1 MIFVDSNAN
10 NMPDAPL
17 GRGLASL
24 IPDRNPDDA
33 PSEAPQSFGE
43 PALTPETPEPD
54 GALLAAGDVPAP
66 TNVPHLYNKDDA
78 QPRKSEA
85 VFSIDIDKIEPNP
98 FQPRRAFAE
107 TALEELAH
115 SIREHG
121 ILQPIVV
128 IKRETE
134 SANGLNVSYELIAGE
149 RRWRA
154 ARMAGLLQVP
164 AIIRRGLPDG
174 RIRLEL
180 ALIENVQREDLNAID
195 RAHAFKR
202 LMDEFHLVQRDI
214 AVRIGKSREAVANT
228 IRLLTLPSDMQEAML
243 KGSITEGHARAVL
256 MAGDDPARQREVFQA
271 VVADRLTVREAES
284 KARQVSGKPLTPR
297 KRPAAMQDPEM
308 RAWQN
313 RLQERFGT
321 KVQLQRIGGRGK
333 IVVEFYSDEELHRLL
348 RQLAVDGNDIVS
360 GAPPAG
366 GANYI

>member
-1 MIFVDSNAN
+1 
-10 NMPDAPL
+10 MPDAPL

-24 IPDRNPDDA
+24 IPDRSPDGVLPEKPQA
-33 PSEAPQSFGE
+33 SETSEAGQAASQPES
-43 PALTPETPEPD
+43 TPPIP
-54 GALLAAGDVPAP
+54 GGVAAP
-66 TNVPHLYNKDDA
+66 TNIPYLYNKDDA

-98 FQPRRAFAE
+98 FQPRRVFADA
-107 TALEELAH
+107 ALQELAH

-149 RRWRA
+149 RRLRA
-154 ARMAGLLQVP
+154 ARMAGLPQVP

-180 ALIENVQREDLNAID
+180 ALIENVQREDLNAIE

-228 IRLLTLPSDMQEAML
+228 IRLLTLPSDMQEAIL
-243 KGSITEGHARAVL
+243 RGTITEGHARAVL
-256 MAGDDPARQREVFQA
+256 MAGDDSARQREVFQA
-271 VVADRLTVREAES
+271 VVADRLNVREAEN
-284 KARQVSGKPLTPR
+284 KARQVSGKPLIPR
-297 KRPAAMQDPEM
+297 KRPAAMHDPEM
-308 RAWQN
+308 RVWQN

-348 RQLAVDGNDIVS
+348 RQLAVDGNDRAPA
-360 GAPPAG
+360 APPVGDAS
-366 GANYI
+366 YI

>member
-1 MIFVDSNAN
+1 
-10 NMPDAPL
+10 MPDAPL

-24 IPDRNPDDA
+24 IPDRNPDGVLSEKPQASETSEASPASAAPENA
-33 PSEAPQSFGE
+33 PSVTGGVA
-43 PALTPETPEPD
+43 
-54 GALLAAGDVPAP
+54 AP
-66 TNVPHLYNKDDA
+66 TNIPHLYNKDDA
-78 QPRKSEA
+78 QPRKNEA

-98 FQPRRAFAE
+98 FQPRRVFADV
-107 TALEELAH
+107 ALQELAN

-154 ARMAGLLQVP
+154 ARMAGLAQVP

-180 ALIENVQREDLNAID
+180 ALIENVQREDLNAIE

-228 IRLLTLPSDMQEAML
+228 IRLLTLPSDMQEAIL
-243 KGSITEGHARAVL
+243 RGIITEGHARAVL

-271 VVADRLTVREAES
+271 VVADRLNVREAES
-284 KARQVSGKPLTPR
+284 KARQVSGKPLVPR

-308 RAWQN
+308 RVWQN

-348 RQLAVDGNDIVS
+348 RQLAAEGNDR
-360 GAPPAG
+360 APVTSPIGDAS
-366 GANYI
+366 YI